1 MKRKCLSFNFS
12 NLLNIIL
19 NEVCDK
25 LVLSN
30 FIFQKLYKLKKIILH
45 SLFLL
50 SLSSCNTVIKER
62 KNFSDLESIQLK
74 TLFFDLN
81 NNQVDLTQYKGKR
94 IVLNYWA
101 TWCGP
106 CIKEMPGL
114 KKAEKIL
121 RDHNYIFL
129 LVSDEKIKK
138 ISEFKNNKS
147 FDFNFLKSAKSI
159 ETYGVYS
166 LPTSCIFNENGKKI
180 ETIVGTITWDS
191 EQIIEKLKKI

>member
-1 MKRKCLSFNFS
+1 M
-12 NLLNIIL
+12 
-19 NEVCDK
+19 
-25 LVLSN
+25 
-30 FIFQKLYKLKKIILH
+30 KKIILH
-45 SLFLL
+45 SFFLL
-50 SLSSCNTVIKER
+50 TLSSCSTVIKER

-74 TLFFDLN
+74 TLFVDLN
-81 NNQVDLTQYKGKR
+81 NNQVDLIQYKGKR

-106 CIKEMPGL
+106 CIKEMPSL
-114 KKAEKIL
+114 KRAEKIL
-121 RDHNYIFL
+121 QDHNYIFL
-129 LVSDEKIKK
+129 LVSDEKIKN
-138 ISEFKNNKS
+138 ISQFKNNKS

-166 LPTSCIFNENGKKI
+166 LPTSYIFNENGKKI

>member
-74 TLFFDLN
+74 TLFVDLN

-191 EQIIEKLKKI
+191 EQIIEKLKNI